1 MSELCKNLGIHH
13 RLSCPHTLE
22 QNGLAERKHRRI
34 SEMARTLLV
43 SSGVPLKYW
52 VEAMLTSVYLINCL
66 PTAVLQWDSPFSR
79 LFGRVPYYSD
89 LRTFGCACYPYLGAY
104 LTNKLL
110 PITIECVFLGYSSQH
125 KGFRCLDPTNNKVP
139 NAPIVTASSSHG
151 TPLSDPSPPGPATQ
165 DGVPSSIFDVASIP
179 MQPYPLHY
187 QRCVVVPLVE
197 IPPSDAQT
205 TGQDGYSSDPGF
217 SPSPP
222 IRHHQMVTRLCDG
235 IQRPLHRTDGTVR
248 YPLPHALAARVT
260 SSLQEPTCFSQDV
273 RFPEWRAAMTDEFN
287 ALLKN
292 NTWTLVPSSSRH
304 HIVGCKWVFKVKR
317 LADGSVERY
326 KARLVA
332 KGFHQQYRID
342 YDETFSPVVKP
353 TTIRT
358 VLSMAV
364 SFGWPLRQL
373 DVKNAFLH
381 GVLNETVFMTQ
392 PPDFVDPHHPN
403 HVCCLHKA
411 IYGLKQ
417 APRAWFHRF
426 SSFIIQYGFTQS
438 RADQSMFV
446 YRHSFQIMVLLLYV
460 DDIVLTWNTHSM
472 LSSFISTLGTEFEI
486 KDLGPLH
493 YFLGLEVTSIQSG
506 IHLSQTKYSLDMLQR
521 NSMVECKPCST
532 PIHSKTQL
540 SSLDGEPL
548 SDPTEYRRLV
558 GSLQYLTLTRPDIS
572 FAVQHVAQFMSI
584 PRTSHLATAKRIL
597 PYLKGTLQLGLV
609 FRSSSSPLAL
619 HAYSDADWAGC
630 PDTTRS
636 TSSYCIF
643 LGLNLISWSA
653 KKQPTVSRSSAE
665 SEYRSLAGV
674 SAETVCI
681 SNLLHELHVPVSRPI
696 TLYCDNLSATY
707 MASNPVFHART
718 KHIELDYHF
727 VRELVLSGS
736 HRVQFVPSIDQTAD
750 LFTKGLL
757 KQRFH
762 LLRSKLVYQRP
773 PSLRG
778 NVKEL

>member
-1 MSELCKNLGIHH
+1 
-13 RLSCPHTLE
+13 
-22 QNGLAERKHRRI
+22 
-34 SEMARTLLV
+34 
-43 SSGVPLKYW
+43 
-52 VEAMLTSVYLINCL
+52 
-66 PTAVLQWDSPFSR
+66 
-79 LFGRVPYYSD
+79 
-89 LRTFGCACYPYLGAY
+89 
-104 LTNKLL
+104 
-110 PITIECVFLGYSSQH
+110 
-125 KGFRCLDPTNNKVP
+125 
-139 NAPIVTASSSHG
+139 
-151 TPLSDPSPPGPATQ
+151 
-165 DGVPSSIFDVASIP
+165 
-179 MQPYPLHY
+179 
-187 QRCVVVPLVE
+187 
-197 IPPSDAQT
+197 
-205 TGQDGYSSDPGF
+205 
-217 SPSPP
+217 
-222 IRHHQMVTRLCDG
+222 
-235 IQRPLHRTDGTVR
+235 
-248 YPLPHALAARVT
+248 
-260 SSLQEPTCFSQDV
+260 
-273 RFPEWRAAMTDEFN
+273 
-287 ALLKN
+287 
-292 NTWTLVPSSSRH
+292 
-304 HIVGCKWVFKVKR
+304 
-317 LADGSVERY
+317 
-326 KARLVA
+326 
-332 KGFHQQYRID
+332 
-342 YDETFSPVVKP
+342 
-353 TTIRT
+353 
-358 VLSMAV
+358 MAV

-392 PPDFVDPHHPN
+392 PPGFVDPHCPN
-403 HVCCLHKA
+403 HVCRLHKA

-417 APRAWFHRF
+417 APHAWFHRF

-446 YRHSFQIMVLLLYV
+446 YRHSSHIMVLLLYV
-460 DDIVLTWNTHSM
+460 DDIVLTGNTQSM
-472 LSSFISTLGTEFEI
+472 LSSFISTLGTKFEI

-493 YFLGLEVTSIQSG
+493 YFLGLEVNSIQSG
-506 IHLSQTKYSLDMLQR
+506 IHLSQTKYSLDLLQR

-532 PIHSKTQL
+532 PIHSKAQL

-548 SDPTEYRRLV
+548 SDPTEFHRLV

-584 PRTSHLATAKRIL
+584 PRTSHLTAAKRIL
-597 PYLKGTLQLGLV
+597 RYLKGTLQLGLE

-630 PDTTRS
+630 PDTRRS
-636 TSSYCIF
+636 TSGYCIF
-643 LGLNLISWSA
+643 LGPNLISWSA

-674 SAETVCI
+674 SAETVWI
-681 SNLLHELHVPVSRPI
+681 SNLLHELHVPASRPI

-757 KQRFH
+757 KQRFQ